1 MAKIIF
7 EKNKCIGCGACT
19 IVCPNYWEIGDN
31 NTAVLKEGIV
41 VGENIEREVEK
52 IECNQSAAD
61 GCPVQCINIKEK

>member
-19 IVCPNYWEIGDN
+19 IVCPNYWEIGDS
-31 NTAVLKEGIV
+31 NTAVLKEGVV
-41 VGENIEREVEK
+41 VGENMEREVEK

-61 GCPVQCINIKEK
+61 GCPVQCINIKEN